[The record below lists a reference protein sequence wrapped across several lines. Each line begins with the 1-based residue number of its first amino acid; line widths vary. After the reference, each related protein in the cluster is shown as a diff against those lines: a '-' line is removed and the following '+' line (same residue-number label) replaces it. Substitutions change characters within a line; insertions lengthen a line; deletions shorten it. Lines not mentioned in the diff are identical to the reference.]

1 MTRESF
7 KIIHSGEHAQIAG
20 HKFSQFGKYG
30 YGCKT
35 PPLTQKHHYPNVK
48 QHPSQYLAK
57 TPIATDLQNIPI
69 SPNIQIQPDG
79 TALLIQQLVNASKI
93 SQNAF
98 EKTVENLNEIAEGT
112 KMIKQQNDQIAS
124 VNKKI
129 YNRQKKYDK
138 NTSQSKDNKT
148 VRFQEKQEACKVG
161 NQSAM
166 KGIPPGKVDRD
177 KAISKGGYVNHI
189 TSQSES
195 DPVSEGLISDHTP
208 VETDT
213 KLTRLCN
220 R

>member
-1 MTRESF
+1 M
-7 KIIHSGEHAQIAG
+7 
-20 HKFSQFGKYG
+20 
-30 YGCKT
+30 
-35 PPLTQKHHYPNVK
+35 
-48 QHPSQYLAK
+48 
-57 TPIATDLQNIPI
+57 
-69 SPNIQIQPDG
+69 PNIQIQPDG

-129 YNRQKKYDK
+129 YNRQKKHDK
-138 NTSQSKDNKT
+138 NISQFKDNKT
-148 VRFQEKQEACKVG
+148 VRFQEKQEARKVG

-166 KGIPPGKVDRD
+166 KGIPPGKDDRN

-208 VETDT
+208 VESETPNSPDYAIGSNEDDWTDSEVE
-213 KLTRLCN
+213 
-220 R
+220 